1 MWGIYRARAPKLSSG
16 SVAGQKS
23 DSVNEYSWRWWL
35 TFALSVGL
43 GVFAAWWAVPPFAHL
58 LAQSLVG
65 QEAKGFW
72 FVSRASGVTAYVLL
86 WLSVVLGLLMSTRL
100 SRSPRMANW
109 TPALMAIHEFVSIVS
124 WLFVALHALVLLGD
138 TYVQASWFNLLV
150 PFAFDAKSVVWIG
163 LGQISLYLMA
173 VVLVSYYVRTRI
185 GFQAWRWLHFATFAL
200 YALVTVHGL
209 LAGSDTATL
218 WPLYATSNGV
228 VLFLTVY
235 RLLLMRQLATS

>member
-1 MWGIYRARAPKLSSG
+1 M
-16 SVAGQKS
+16 
-23 DSVNEYSWRWWL
+23 
-35 TFALSVGL
+35 
-43 GVFAAWWAVPPFAHL
+43 
-58 LAQSLVG
+58 
-65 QEAKGFW
+65 
-72 FVSRASGVTAYVLL
+72 
-86 WLSVVLGLLMSTRL
+86 
-100 SRSPRMANW
+100 
-109 TPALMAIHEFVSIVS
+109 
-124 WLFVALHALVLLGD
+124 
-138 TYVQASWFNLLV
+138 
-150 PFAFDAKSVVWIG
+150 VWIG

-235 RLLLMRQLATS
+235 RLLLMRQLATG

>member
-1 MWGIYRARAPKLSSG
+1 MALVVDLCAVRRFGRIRGVVGGAAVRPSAGAEFGRSG
-16 SVAGQKS
+16 SQ
-23 DSVNEYSWRWWL
+23 R
-35 TFALSVGL
+35 
-43 GVFAAWWAVPPFAHL
+43 
-58 LAQSLVG
+58 
-65 QEAKGFW
+65 FW

-109 TPALMAIHEFVSIVS
+109 TPALMAIHEFVGIVS
-124 WLFVALHALVLLGD
+124 WLFVALYALVLLGD

-185 GFQAWRWLHFATFAL
+185 GFQAWR
-200 YALVTVHGL
+200 
-209 LAGSDTATL
+209 AGCISR
-218 WPLYATSNGV
+218 
-228 VLFLTVY
+228 
-235 RLLLMRQLATS
+235 RLRCMRW